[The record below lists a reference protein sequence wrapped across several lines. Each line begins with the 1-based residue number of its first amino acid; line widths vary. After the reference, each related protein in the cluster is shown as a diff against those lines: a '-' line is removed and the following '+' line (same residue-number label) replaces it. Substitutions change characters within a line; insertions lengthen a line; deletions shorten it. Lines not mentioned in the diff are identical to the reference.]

1 MILGPRI
8 IKTNKGKYKGL
19 DLNQII
25 LGCQNKRPEAQK
37 ALVQKYSGLLFT
49 ICRRYC
55 YRQMDARDVLQD
67 AFMIIFKNFDKYD
80 ASKGVLDAWIKRVTI
95 NVALQHNKSQ
105 KIYPIEINEEVIA
118 QSSREENA
126 LDSLSAEEIIS
137 LVAKLPTQYRIVFN
151 LYVIDGYSH
160 QEIGAKIGI
169 NASTSRSNLSR
180 AKTILKEN
188 ILENEKREKCR
199 TTN

>member
-1 MILGPRI
+1 
-8 IKTNKGKYKGL
+8 
-19 DLNQII
+19 
-25 LGCQNKRPEAQK
+25 
-37 ALVQKYSGLLFT
+37 
-49 ICRRYC
+49 
-55 YRQMDARDVLQD
+55 MDARDVLQD